1 MPQIYFVFP
10 VSALTLQNPRPAVI
24 GVWGSLQAGL
34 CSLSCRWLWQLFL
47 GKLCLSYSFF
57 TAASQT
63 SLLLLP
69 LGQVL
74 VSLQHF
80 LCLSRASP
88 SARECP
94 MVCGRTQTA
103 VRRGKAAAGFFP
115 GWTAEQETTLLPS
128 SISCESQSSSQQ
140 PRAIN
145 AINTI
150 NPHLPHSAAAPGDA
164 APVPDIEEG
173 LCGWTVPLHLGWRR
187 NI

>member
-10 VSALTLQNPRPAVI
+10 VSPLTLQNPRPAVI

-94 MVCGRTQTA
+94 MVCGRTKTA
-103 VRRGKAAAGFFP
+103 VRRGKAAAAFFP
-115 GWTAEQETTLLPS
+115 GWTAEQKQHSCPAASAVRARAAPS
-128 SISCESQSSSQQ
+128 S
-140 PRAIN
+140 
-145 AINTI
+145 
-150 NPHLPHSAAAPGDA
+150 PGQ
-164 APVPDIEEG
+164 
-173 LCGWTVPLHLGWRR
+173 
-187 NI
+187 